1 MKSGKS
7 FLMNNLVGLD
17 NNRFE
22 VESGKF
28 PKPSI
33 VTFLWSVPLFIPQEE
48 KYIFFIDTQ
57 GLEKNEQNENKVG
70 QKIFTI
76 ITLLSSYL
84 LFNVLGD
91 LNEHT
96 LKRLYLIATLSASVT
111 NNALNSENDNNE
123 EKISK
128 FCPKFMLLLR
138 DVEKNLKDIRLKDKL
153 IKTTAKENMESLI
166 NDLSKTKNELT
177 LKIKKA
183 LVGLFK
189 ERDCLAFPKPV
200 QQSNHNSD
208 HNSDQMNSDFSN
220 CLLTLRRK
228 LEKDVEEKNMFNIS
242 MNSRMICSLL
252 QSFIDIENQ
261 NGVID
266 VNIS

>member
-1 MKSGKS
+1 MSIVGDTKSGKS

-33 VTFLWSVPLFIPQEE
+33 VTFLWSIPLFIPHEE

-84 LFNVLGD
+84 LFNMLGD

-96 LKRLYLIATLSASVT
+96 LKRLYLIATLPASVT
-111 NNALNSENDNNE
+111 NNALNTENDNNE

-138 DVEKNLKDIRLKDKL
+138 DVEKDISKL

-166 NDLSKTKNELT
+166 NNFSKTKNELT
-177 LKIKKA
+177 LKIKKN

-189 ERDCLAFPKPV
+189 ERDCIAFPKPFP
-200 QQSNHNSD
+200 QSNHNSD
-208 HNSDQMNSDFSN
+208 QMNFDFSN
-220 CLLTLRRK
+220 GLLTLRSK
-228 LEKDVEEKNMFNIS
+228 LEKNVEEKIMFNIFL
-242 MNSRMICSLL
+242 NSRMICSLL

-261 NGVID
+261 NGIID
-266 VNIS
+266 LNIS